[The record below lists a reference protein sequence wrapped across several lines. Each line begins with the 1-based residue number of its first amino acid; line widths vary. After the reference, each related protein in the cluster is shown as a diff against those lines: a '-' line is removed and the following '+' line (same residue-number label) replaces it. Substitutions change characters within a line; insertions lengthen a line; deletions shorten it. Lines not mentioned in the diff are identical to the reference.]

1 MYSNNDVSGVYSFLN
16 TTPEGQLRKM
26 LVGGKLTE
34 AHFKLLLKMSKGCKE
49 TEFIDMFLADTF
61 DKVTVTPRET
71 PLKEFFWSICKDKLE
86 GMGLLSLT
94 NVKAAA

>member
-34 AHFKLLLKMSKGCKE
+34 PHFRLLLKMSKNCKE
-49 TEFIDMFLADTF
+49 TDFIEMFLSDTF
-61 DKVTVTPRET
+61 DKVTVTPREN
-71 PLKEFFWSICKDKLE
+71 PLKEFFWPICKEKLE

-94 NVKAAA
+94 KAAA